1 MSDTNIRKAEV
12 LYNEVVLP
20 SLLTSVS
27 AATTATIARRRKV
40 FILARIFF
48 QLKIKHKIGWNKNI
62 GKFEYV
68 MLQTVIFKVTSPID
82 ENLLTLLL
90 SSKEWIETFAST
102 AIRLYSCVTWFEK
115 GRQEKTNTNK
125 K

>member
-27 AATTATIARRRKV
+27 AATIATIARRRKV
-40 FILARIFF
+40 FILAGIF

-62 GKFEYV
+62 EKFEYV
-68 MLQTVIFKVTSPID
+68 Q
-82 ENLLTLLL
+82 
-90 SSKEWIETFAST
+90 
-102 AIRLYSCVTWFEK
+102 
-115 GRQEKTNTNK
+115 
-125 K
+125 